1 MSDLY
6 TEEMVLD
13 LREPILANFHP
24 PTDKHGSWHIRP
36 DEMARAILDAVAP
49 SIVRRAKAEALREF
63 ADATSDLYPLDV
75 WPDPNKFHD
84 SVDRRSARMAR
95 LVAAQARARAEEIEA
110 GE

>member
-1 MSDLY
+1 MSKPY
-6 TEEMVLD
+6 TDED
-13 LREPILANFHP
+13 KRIASAAAHKCLADYDTVMN
-24 PTDKHGSWHIRP
+24 
-36 DEMARAILDAVAP
+36 ARAEARYVADEVLSATAP
-49 SIVRRAKAEALREF
+49 AIIRRAKAEALREF